1 MSLEYLVLVAYR
13 IHIFVCHFFIQLYD
27 QCPTLMSL
35 LPGKHQTAF
44 ASMSK
49 LKPFIQEEI
58 RKHKE
63 DRDPFNP
70 RDYIDCYLDE
80 IEKVGLSSSRISS
93 RI

>member
-1 MSLEYLVLVAYR
+1 MLLLPIGFRFAFSSFL
-13 IHIFVCHFFIQLYD
+13 QLYD
-27 QCPTLMSL
+27 QFPTLMSL

-80 IEKVGLSSSRISS
+80 IEEVGLSTSRISS